1 MLDVFGAW
9 RVQQRPSLRL
19 GFFVFFFCVSS
30 RLTFFQ
36 TDQIIFVFVQ
46 HENLNIFWV
55 ELKLIKLLKLY

>member
-9 RVQQRPSLRL
+9 RVQQR
-19 GFFVFFFCVSS
+19 FFFCFFFLCVSS
-30 RLTFFQ
+30 SLTSFQ

>member
-19 GFFVFFFCVSS
+19 VFFCLFFC
-30 RLTFFQ
+30 LTFFQ
-36 TDQIIFVFVQ
+36 TDQIIFVFVK
-46 HENLNIFWV
+46 HENLKIFWV

>member
-19 GFFVFFFCVSS
+19 VFFCSFFFVSS
-30 RLTFFQ
+30 SLTFFQ
-36 TDQIIFVFVQ
+36 TNQIIFVFVQ

-55 ELKLIKLLKLY
+55 ELKLIKVLKLY

>member
-9 RVQQRPSLRL
+9 RVQQRPSLR
-19 GFFVFFFCVSS
+19 FVFFRFVFLCVF
-30 RLTFFQ
+30 TFNFQ

-46 HENLNIFWV
+46 HENLNIFWL